1 MESFFAKSSHTCSVG
16 SNTEKS
22 CTSESIT
29 GKEHKSRPS
38 VKEFD
43 THVVEDAPEEETH
56 PNIGSTATQANV
68 AVSDRYDIGRAVKKT
83 KRGVQLTNN
92 EREAYLSERWVPRR
106 RDEYPFSEKKKP
118 K

>member
-1 MESFFAKSSHTCSVG
+1 MESFFAKSSHTSSVG

-22 CTSESIT
+22 CTSENVN

-68 AVSDRYDIGRAVKKT
+68 AVSDRYDIGRAVVT
-83 KRGVQLTNN
+83 FPADNIRD
-92 EREAYLSERWVPRR
+92 RR
-106 RDEYPFSEKKKP
+106 ASFNTPFYNSRIFSTT
-118 K
+118 